1 MSKNE
6 FQVVS
11 APFASGV
18 SLLVSIFLELNI
30 KMTSMAPQFE
40 NDQWRDIEG
49 ESVLSEN
56 PLKIFKNYFSILS
69 RKANKFTFDNSI
81 EGFWEHRLDSALHI
95 NRPTILFI
103 RDPRDAI
110 FSLYRRNYSL
120 TMSFEEYLLTPSCWP
135 DHFPDMFGVPPFE
148 TWAYYNLFWYNLRH
162 HINLK
167 IVTFEAMKARPEEEV
182 VNILKFLGIE
192 KNIDQIRL
200 AVNNSSL
207 ASLSKTID
215 HSSVEQNSQGKLFL
229 KGEVGEWKRHYTSFQ
244 KSFFDTDLVSRAMGI
259 FGYKAN
265 EPYEETNTPIFK
277 LCDTGYIENLISLA
291 LNKSNIFQFIPEI
304 DKLLVEN
311 RLDFVKYLHLL
322 AAKKAIIWFRL
333 ITSGKIYERGI
344 TLAMIESLYTINK
357 YLYIKHL
364 FPVFNESDPYN
375 ASIPLLI
382 EEGFDGFAYNI
393 IKLGRRYW
401 ALPQDIGP
409 IDLQGSSGYAIL
421 REYLEQGK
429 CYTGESFIE
438 VKNLVRV
445 RQQKP

>member
-1 MSKNE
+1 
-6 FQVVS
+6 
-11 APFASGV
+11 
-18 SLLVSIFLELNI
+18 
-30 KMTSMAPQFE
+30 
-40 NDQWRDIEG
+40 
-49 ESVLSEN
+49 
-56 PLKIFKNYFSILS
+56 
-69 RKANKFTFDNSI
+69 
-81 EGFWEHRLDSALHI
+81 
-95 NRPTILFI
+95 
-103 RDPRDAI
+103 
-110 FSLYRRNYSL
+110 
-120 TMSFEEYLLTPSCWP
+120 
-135 DHFPDMFGVPPFE
+135 MFGVPPAE
-148 TWAYYNLFWYNLRH
+148 TWAHYNLFWYNLRQ

-167 IVTFEAMKARPEEEV
+167 IVTFEAVKARPEEEV

-192 KNIDQIRL
+192 KNIDQIRS
-200 AVNNSSL
+200 AVNKSSL
-207 ASLSKTID
+207 AILNKNLD
-215 HSSVEQNSQGKLFL
+215 HSSVEQNSLGKIFS
-229 KGEVGEWKRHYTSFQ
+229 KGETLEWKRHYTSFQ
-244 KSFFDTDLVSRAMGI
+244 KSFFDTDLVSHAMGI

-265 EPYEETNTPIFK
+265 KPYEETNTPNFK
-277 LCDTGYIENLISLA
+277 LCDTGYIKNLISLG
-291 LNKSNIFQFIPEI
+291 LDKSNIFQFIPEI

-344 TLAMIESLYTINK
+344 TLAMIESLYTTNK
-357 YLYIKHL
+357 YLYIKNL
-364 FPVFNESDPYN
+364 FPIFNESDPNN

-401 ALPQDIGP
+401 ALPQKIGP

-429 CYTGESFIE
+429 CFTGESIID